1 MNELTQRLKGNER
14 HYQEVVSSGL
24 QNKFDGLHFGLPDVS
39 AVKMTDA
46 SLEFSVIATEKKQTV
61 FHYIQTIPRLVLS
74 GSLKPR
80 VYVLCF

>member
-46 SLEFSVIATEKKQTV
+46 SLEFSVIATEKNKQY
-61 FHYIQTIPRLVLS
+61 FIIY
-74 GSLKPR
+74 KPFP
-80 VYVLCF
+80 VWCYLAA